1 MKKILFLLPLLAM
14 MFTACDPAVDE
25 IQPAANVTV
34 EDLTNSFQL
43 VVRSEG
49 NNNISVALDP
59 VRYVKVYNADTDAL
73 LCEGTNPS
81 FQDVPPA
88 KTLNVYVT
96 VINQDGSI
104 TKSDAKSIVVS
115 EYTDL
120 PEIFKQVFGYEN
132 GTYGTTTW
140 TWDENPDNSNGMYW
154 GNGNYGNDTQPA
166 WWGAPTGADINQQA
180 SGAGLPNDG
189 LGGWFSLSLNGVNTS
204 RGETGTVSVSEDVA
218 KANWDI
224 GTMTFSG
231 TMPLMGVL
239 PNQGNARQYVY
250 QILRA
255 DDEKLYL
262 SFPEPGVSADA
273 GGTGWFLCFKKIE
286 NQQ

>member
-1 MKKILFLLPLLAM
+1 M

-43 VVRSEG
+43 VARSEG

-132 GTYGTTTW
+132 GEYGTTTW
-140 TWDENPDNSNGMYW
+140 TWDENPDNASGRYW
-154 GNGNYGNDTQPA
+154 GNGNFGNDTQPA
-166 WWGAPTGADINQQA
+166 WWGAPNETNIDEQVA
-180 SGAGLPNDG
+180 GAGLPNDG
-189 LGGWFSLSLNGVNTS
+189 LGAWFSLSLNGVNTS

>member
-43 VVRSEG
+43 VARSEG

-104 TKSDAKSIVVS
+104 TKSDAKSIETVNMARLLGRGMTTPTMLLAVIGAMVV
-115 EYTDL
+115 
-120 PEIFKQVFGYEN
+120 
-132 GTYGTTTW
+132 
-140 TWDENPDNSNGMYW
+140 
-154 GNGNYGNDTQPA
+154 
-166 WWGAPTGADINQQA
+166 
-180 SGAGLPNDG
+180 
-189 LGGWFSLSLNGVNTS
+189 
-204 RGETGTVSVSEDVA
+204 GEVTPIPVG
-218 KANWDI
+218 
-224 GTMTFSG
+224 
-231 TMPLMGVL
+231 GVL
-239 PNQGNARQYVY
+239 LTKLALTNNVQARECPMTV
-250 QILRA
+250 LA
-255 DDEKLYL
+255 LGSL
-262 SFPEPGVSADA
+262 
-273 GGTGWFLCFKKIE
+273 
-286 NQQ
+286 

>member
-1 MKKILFLLPLLAM
+1 MKKIWYILPVLAM
-14 MFTACDPAVDE
+14 LFTACDPAVDD
-25 IQPAANVTV
+25 IQPGANVSV

-43 VVRSEG
+43 VARSEG

-73 LCEGTNPS
+73 LGEGTNPS

-88 KTLNVYVT
+88 KTLNVYIT
-96 VINQDGSI
+96 AINQDGSL
-104 TKSDAKSIVVS
+104 TKSDTKSIVVS

-132 GTYGTTTW
+132 GEYGTTTW
-140 TWDENPDNSNGMYW
+140 TWDENPDNASGRYW
-154 GNGNYGNDTQPA
+154 GNGNFGNDTQPA
-166 WWGAPTGADINQQA
+166 WWGAPNETNIDEQVA
-180 SGAGLPNDG
+180 GAGLPNDG
-189 LGGWFSLSLNGVNTS
+189 LGAWFSLSLNGVNTS
-204 RGETGTVSVSEDVA
+204 RGETGTVTVSDAAA
-218 KANWDI
+218 KVGWDI
-224 GTMTFSG
+224 GTMTFTG
-231 TMPLMGVL
+231 TMPLMGVQ
-239 PNQGNARQYVY
+239 PNHGNARQYVY

-273 GGTGWFLCFKKIE
+273 GGNGWFLCFKKIE
-286 NQQ
+286 NK

>member
-1 MKKILFLLPLLAM
+1 M

-43 VVRSEG
+43 VARSEG

-104 TKSDAKSIVVS
+104 TKSDAKSIESSSRCLAMKTVNMARLLGRGMTTPTMLLAVIGAMVV
-115 EYTDL
+115 
-120 PEIFKQVFGYEN
+120 
-132 GTYGTTTW
+132 
-140 TWDENPDNSNGMYW
+140 
-154 GNGNYGNDTQPA
+154 
-166 WWGAPTGADINQQA
+166 
-180 SGAGLPNDG
+180 
-189 LGGWFSLSLNGVNTS
+189 
-204 RGETGTVSVSEDVA
+204 GEVTPIPVG
-218 KANWDI
+218 
-224 GTMTFSG
+224 
-231 TMPLMGVL
+231 GVL
-239 PNQGNARQYVY
+239 LTKLALTNNVQARECPMTV
-250 QILRA
+250 LA
-255 DDEKLYL
+255 LGSL
-262 SFPEPGVSADA
+262 
-273 GGTGWFLCFKKIE
+273 
-286 NQQ
+286 

>member
-43 VVRSEG
+43 VARSEG

-166 WWGAPTGADINQQA
+166 WWGAPTGVDINQQA

>member
-1 MKKILFLLPLLAM
+1 M

-43 VVRSEG
+43 VARSEG

-180 SGAGLPNDG
+180 SEAGLPNDG

>member
-14 MFTACDPAVDE
+14 LFTACDPAVDE

-43 VVRSEG
+43 VARSEG

-132 GTYGTTTW
+132 GEYGTTTW
-140 TWDENPDNSNGMYW
+140 TWDDNPDNAAGRYW
-154 GNGNYGNDTQPA
+154 GNGSWGSDTYPS
-166 WWGAPTGADINQQA
+166 WWGAPDQA
-180 SGAGLPNDG
+180 SIDEQCAGKGMPNDG
-189 LGGWFSLSLNGVNTS
+189 IGAWFSLSLSGVTTS
-204 RGETGTVSVSEDVA
+204 RGETGTVSVSEDAAV
-218 KANWDI
+218 ANWSI

-231 TMPLMGVL
+231 TVPLLGVY
-239 PNQGNARQYVY
+239 PNDGNQRCYSY

-255 DDEKLYL
+255 DDERLVL
-262 SFPEPGVSADA
+262 ALQTISSTGE
-273 GGTGWFLCFKKIE
+273 GWFFCFKRIE
-286 NQQ
+286 NK

>member
-43 VVRSEG
+43 VARSEG

-180 SGAGLPNDG
+180 SEAGLPNDG

>member
-1 MKKILFLLPLLAM
+1 M
-14 MFTACDPAVDE
+14 
-25 IQPAANVTV
+25 
-34 EDLTNSFQL
+34 
-43 VVRSEG
+43 
-49 NNNISVALDP
+49 
-59 VRYVKVYNADTDAL
+59 
-73 LCEGTNPS
+73 
-81 FQDVPPA
+81 
-88 KTLNVYVT
+88 YVT

-180 SGAGLPNDG
+180 SEAGLPNDG